1 MTLTFSTNKSPKN
14 KLEKDLDLVQSCTS
28 CQLKAQTDIINPVFM
43 VSTIAAADLYK
54 ANYVYAPELNDR
66 KYFITDIVSV
76 KNGLW
81 EVHCHIDVLSTYADG
96 VKAQEAV
103 IHRQENSWN
112 LYLDDGLFKT
122 YQNPKIGV
130 TAFPSGFTT
139 QNFVMAV
146 AGD

>member
-1 MTLTFSTNKSPKN
+1 MTLTFSTNKSPKI
-14 KLEKDLDLVQSCTS
+14 KLEKELELVQRCDG
-28 CQLKAQTDIINPVFM
+28 CQLKAPTDIMDPVFT
-43 VSTIAAADLYK
+43 VSTISTADLSK
-54 ANYVYAPELNDR
+54 ANYVYAPELNGR
-66 KYFITDIVSV
+66 KYFITKLVSV
-76 KNGLW
+76 RNGLW
-81 EVHCHIDVLSTYADG
+81 EVHCHIDALSTYADG

-139 QNFVMAV
+139 QNFVLAV

>member
-1 MTLTFSTNKSPKN
+1 MTLTFSTNKSPKI
-14 KLEKDLDLVQSCTS
+14 KLEKELEQVQRCDG
-28 CQLKAQTDIINPVFM
+28 CQLKAPTDIMDPVFT
-43 VSTIAAADLYK
+43 VSTISTADLSK

-66 KYFITDIVSV
+66 KYFITKLVSV
-76 KNGLW
+76 RNGLW

-96 VKAQEAV
+96 VKAQEAI

-112 LYLDDGLFKT
+112 LYLDDGIFKT

-139 QNFVMAV
+139 QNFVLAV
-146 AGD
+146 AGE